1 MTQVF
6 TFGISKTPFIWI
18 KSSTIA
24 RRRNERK
31 AKQLL
36 FETFYRLTRGLADI
50 CVDRLRRD
58 TLYIVRI
65 IYANRQIRKMATK
78 VFRAYNARSTME
90 NSIHTCAIMHVTM
103 AVKQLLSPIPHNR
116 RVGKLQCSRL
126 VQHFRA
132 WLVKEREYVSN
143 PAQLFPDT
151 VSPAVP
157 SSARRNFP
165 SFPRSAKSR
174 EVVANGTNYFL
185 PVTYSR
191 TNKLRSR
198 RVVARQIAVIRE
210 RASFLFRSKF
220 TVSLFST
227 GSTRSLQAD
236 SRKGRELG
244 GKIVFAG
251 WV

>member
-1 MTQVF
+1 
-6 TFGISKTPFIWI
+6 
-18 KSSTIA
+18 
-24 RRRNERK
+24 
-31 AKQLL
+31 
-36 FETFYRLTRGLADI
+36 
-50 CVDRLRRD
+50 
-58 TLYIVRI
+58 
-65 IYANRQIRKMATK
+65 MATK
-78 VFRAYNARSTME
+78 VFHAYKAGSTME

-126 VQHFRA
+126 AQHFRA

-143 PAQLFPDT
+143 LAQLFPDT
-151 VSPAVP
+151 VPPAAP
-157 SSARRNFP
+157 SSARGNFP
-165 SFPRSAKSR
+165 SLPRSAKSR
-174 EVVANGTNYFL
+174 KVVANGRNYFL

-210 RASFLFRSKF
+210 RASFFFHSKF
-220 TVSLFST
+220 TVSLFSD

-236 SRKGRELG
+236 SRKGWELG

>member
-1 MTQVF
+1 M
-6 TFGISKTPFIWI
+6 
-18 KSSTIA
+18 
-24 RRRNERK
+24 N
-31 AKQLL
+31 
-36 FETFYRLTRGLADI
+36 
-50 CVDRLRRD
+50 RLRRD
-58 TLYIVRI
+58 TLYIARI

-78 VFRAYNARSTME
+78 VFHAYNARSTME

-103 AVKQLLSPIPHNR
+103 AVKQLLSSIPHNR

-126 VQHFRA
+126 LQHFRA

-151 VSPAVP
+151 VSPAAP

-210 RASFLFRSKF
+210 RASFFFRSKF
-220 TVSLFST
+220 TVSLFSA